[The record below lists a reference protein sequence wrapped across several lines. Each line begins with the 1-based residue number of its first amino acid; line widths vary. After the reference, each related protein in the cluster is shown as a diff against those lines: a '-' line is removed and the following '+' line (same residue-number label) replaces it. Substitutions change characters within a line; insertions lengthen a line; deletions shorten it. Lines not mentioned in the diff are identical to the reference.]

1 MSISEQIFW
10 LILISL
16 AVASVTWTITQ
27 EEIFREIRENFAE
40 RSKSARTLLE
50 QKFYYMFTCEY
61 CLSHWVTIFF
71 LLVTGFWLLIDDF
84 RGYLIAFFVTPWIAN
99 QFMSLYR
106 RLRVGIKHENALA
119 ENEIEGGENS

>member
-1 MSISEQIFW
+1 MTISEQIFW

-16 AVASVTWTITQ
+16 AVASVSWTITQ
-27 EEIFREIRENFAE
+27 EEIFKEIRENFAK
-40 RSKSARTLLE
+40 RSKSSRTILE
-50 QKFYYMFTCEY
+50 QKFFYMFTCEY

-71 LLVTGFWLLIDDF
+71 LILTGFQLLIDDF

-119 ENEIEGGENS
+119 ENELAEGEDS

>member
-16 AVASVTWTITQ
+16 AVASVSWTLTQ
-27 EEIFREIRENFAE
+27 EEIFREAREFFAD
-40 RSKSARTLLE
+40 RSKSARTILE
-50 QKFYYMFTCEY
+50 QKFYYMLTCEY

-71 LLVTGFWLLIDDF
+71 LLLTGFWLLIDDF
-84 RGYLIAFFVTPWIAN
+84 RGYLIAFFVTPWVAN

-119 ENEIEGGENS
+119 ENEIEGGEDS